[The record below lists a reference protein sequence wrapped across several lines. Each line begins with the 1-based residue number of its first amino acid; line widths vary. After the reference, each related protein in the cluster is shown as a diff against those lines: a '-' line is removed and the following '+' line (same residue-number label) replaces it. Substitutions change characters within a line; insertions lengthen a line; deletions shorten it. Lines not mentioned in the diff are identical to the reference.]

1 MSTLCVAHL
10 LDTSAL
16 CCQENEKELAE
27 RTVLYINLDGAV
39 RGNWSLDVQASHLLH
54 AVSAD
59 VMRAFKSVRNRSQSV
74 YDEWQQSFAK
84 SETPT

>member
-39 RGNWSLDVQASHLLH
+39 RGNWSLDVQASHLLP